1 MGPRGSSGYS
11 WAESHE
17 GRGWRVVCKELDS
30 TLRPCSSGQPA
41 RRLHTATWW
50 ELEEDGGCEQGDA
63 EIWLGSQDLLGVSLE
78 PAMEVEAVAT
88 LGRRRTPGVTGMSSF
103 IICAVLGGGGSSN
116 LEAVFLE
123 GSVNPLLMRW
133 VPG

>member
-1 MGPRGSSGYS
+1 M
-11 WAESHE
+11 
-17 GRGWRVVCKELDS
+17 VCKELDS

-41 RRLHTATWW
+41 RGLHTVTWW

-78 PAMEVEAVAT
+78 PAMELEAVAT
-88 LGRRRTPGVTGMSSF
+88 LGSRRTPGVTGMSSF
-103 IICAVLGGGGSSN
+103 IIYAVLGGGGSN
-116 LEAVFLE
+116 LEAMLLE
-123 GSVNPLLMRW
+123 GSLNPLLMRR